1 MPCICSVF
9 WEFFVCAVRCWC
21 CCSRFPVC
29 PMLFAVMCVCACVQ
43 NIYKCFSHFSVGLTF
58 RNFVPKL
65 HLAIS
70 AHSHPKCRMNGKD
83 NKSVHAHREILVF
96 LPYSCCLFR
105 SFSLSH
111 VFLSAHPLHRCLSTD
126 SMSPSLSFAHRNANK
141 FFDSSG
147 SCTNSIE
154 AFAVGTR
161 AGACVRQTK
170 RQWYFQSI
178 TTHKLINLSL
188 LYDGFSASFFL
199 SPPYLFICLCS
210 FRLGWCASKNP

>member
-70 AHSHPKCRMNGKD
+70 VSQLPTRYTRIRNAVWMVKITKARTHT
-83 NKSVHAHREILVF
+83 EILVF

-105 SFSLSH
+105 SFSP
-111 VFLSAHPLHRCLSTD
+111 PLHPVPLSN
-126 SMSPSLSFAHRNANK
+126 SPSLSSSFARRNANK

-170 RQWYFQSI
+170 RQWYFQKHYNS
-178 TTHKLINLSL
+178 
-188 LYDGFSASFFL
+188 
-199 SPPYLFICLCS
+199 
-210 FRLGWCASKNP
+210 